1 MLEILGRLLGGRV
14 PIRSRPC
21 ITQRCSM
28 DDAPVLTSHHPNPEL
43 DSSACFVK
51 LDIIVL
57 GTQVLGEKAEVDEVR
72 QPR

>member
-1 MLEILGRLLGGRV
+1 
-14 PIRSRPC
+14 
-21 ITQRCSM
+21 M
-28 DDAPVLTSHHPNPEL
+28 DDAPVLTSHHPNSEL

-72 QPR
+72 QLR